1 MSDVRVNNN
10 NINDNNHNNHNNN
23 NNDIFTLSPSIESI
37 SQWCLFSVWN
47 NLTCFQFWT
56 FLDAQQLKLTFYAT
70 SSLYTILSDPWIHSN
85 FKYFWW
91 NEAWGLHS
99 PVENEKSENEILERK
114 TNHIFYSVSAKC
126 NFSKWILRKEHHW
139 GLKRNP
145 FEFIRSK
152 QVCSTTESQHR
163 KMHLRKDFCSCLI
176 FCFVRSIIIWMD
188 QLKRNISALKPL

>member
-1 MSDVRVNNN
+1 MINIFKTTSRSDKVSWSHSLVKV
-10 NINDNNHNNHNNN
+10 H
-23 NNDIFTLSPSIESI
+23 
-37 SQWCLFSVWN
+37 
-47 NLTCFQFWT
+47 FWT
-56 FLDAQQLKLTFYAT
+56 FLDAQAQAHLLCNQP
-70 SSLYTILSDPWIHSN
+70 LYTILSDPWIHSN

-99 PVENEKSENEILERK
+99 PVENEILERK